1 MSTIVA
7 LSTPPGRGAVA
18 IVRLSGP
25 LSFSIIERL
34 LHNDSNLQ
42 PRTASLRKIFKNE
55 SGELLDQVLITTFP
69 GPRSFTGEDV
79 VEISCHGS
87 PAVIRQLLD
96 LLLSCGARLAGPGEF
111 TLRAVANG
119 RMNLAQAE
127 AVRDLINA
135 QTEAAAKQAARQVN
149 GELSSVLTPLKDRI
163 IEVVVQLESALEF
176 VEDDLPTIKT
186 MALQETL
193 AGVAAG
199 VQRLVVSYK
208 SGRLLSDGAKVAIL
222 GSPNVGKSSLF
233 NELVR
238 ADRAI
243 VTDKPGTTRDTLT
256 ETIDL
261 KGIPLVLTDTA
272 GLRETTDEI
281 ESMGIARTQRAMSD
295 ADLVLVVLD
304 SAEPIGKAERE
315 LLSQTSNLRRLVV
328 NNKWDLV
335 GRSSVGSEG
344 INVSARTG
352 AGLEDLRLAILA
364 TLQAGANIDSSLL
377 VTNARHYDVLVR
389 VGAEV
394 DIAIGALGDK
404 LSEELILVPLHN
416 ALRLLGEITGETTT
430 ENILSEIFATFC
442 IGK

>member
-1 MSTIVA
+1 M
-7 LSTPPGRGAVA
+7 
-18 IVRLSGP
+18 
-25 LSFSIIERL
+25 
-34 LHNDSNLQ
+34 
-42 PRTASLRKIFKNE
+42 
-55 SGELLDQVLITTFP
+55 
-69 GPRSFTGEDV
+69 
-79 VEISCHGS
+79 
-87 PAVIRQLLD
+87 
-96 LLLSCGARLAGPGEF
+96 
-111 TLRAVANG
+111 
-119 RMNLAQAE
+119 
-127 AVRDLINA
+127 
-135 QTEAAAKQAARQVN
+135 
-149 GELSSVLTPLKDRI
+149 LTPLKDRI

-176 VEDDLPTIKT
+176 VEDDLPTVKT